1 MSAFAPKKRN
11 PELDLPNISGRRAK
25 QLPTH
30 SEAKFS
36 QMTHN
41 GRVDRI
47 MHFSPV
53 HEPFLIYFCVIPDL
67 SYVGSR
73 RVGAI
78 LPPNIKEEL
87 VPPPPPVRQFPSTPV
102 PPVVRTPPAPL
113 ESKDG
118 LNEDTKTVAAEEMD
132 DAEKAPAVVEDTS
145 AAKEEQPATE
155 EKKDEEVADAKEDA
169 AEKED
174 TNEAPKKTE
183 EKADDAEK
191 DNESDK
197 EDEKE
202 EEVKEKKDP
211 NTPRADG
218 CILVRYFHY
227 YKYVPLTPY
236 IMHQIIRHHVLSKR
250 IVVSAPKPKVVFP
263 MLVPKQA
270 KEAMNISSCS
280 WWFQSEGMVVVKED
294 RWEPADVSDGS
305 ELAERQQSDKPYCL
319 SLRDDSVT
327 KPKHPVTNLFMARFD
342 PLWVASIVPELFL
355 KAIVQVDSKI
365 QANVIM
371 NRLLNTIVELRD
383 FDYDYYYG
391 KGDSVRQDDFRVGMV
406 PEVGRGTPDEVRTRI
421 VQRYKVL
428 LRDSVSRMPELAV
441 PHNTPGSLNILAR
454 LPSIWMGPPDLHAD
468 AKPRMME
475 GNDVVRGPVLGLP
488 LAIGPI
494 FTRVATPLYPSVGP
508 FNPLTVHSTRAD
520 IGPPCN
526 TSMTVKNRATFLRKY
541 KERDQPTVSTYVSP
555 HAFVGVNFLLGVE
568 IAKFDHWVVKNICGS
583 ERKGFMNGNKR
594 LRSEADRRIEEAELE
609 AKLKLWP
616 AKMEDLEPLYC
627 PERRMWQHETLQDIH
642 RRHHACVQ
650 LIGIAQDQ
658 IASHEKRFKGYVT
671 FDAASFTRGKSMLPM
686 GGGNITNMHLLG
698 GSRKENRE
706 GKPEPAFAI
715 DPAEIASVDAH
726 WEKQASYHPQ
736 NRMVIDLS
744 GFAVD
749 VTGQEFK
756 SLRKKWLRLSHRYH
770 DDLKMHLPIICV
782 GGVPL
787 VPLAHPMQ
795 QGASSVAP
803 SSLTSPISRVAVAE
817 ILEDVGATAPVPPN
831 RPQTEAPQPQIT
843 SVSPTPPPAPVVS
856 QPQAATSSQPSAPEG
871 RPPSTPQSAPTPTTS
886 QKAEEKV
893 AAAPASTTSA
903 EPRSA
908 TKVSS
913 SRGKDRDSRRKHRR
927 GKHNESSSSDVSDHD
942 GPPPPPPPNRPPPT
956 KWRKYIDAKTKE
968 PYFVLMGYRDI
979 PGPPNRHGESGQG
992 APSTIVQT
1000 ERVVLD
1006 TVWERPQDYESD

>member
-1 MSAFAPKKRN
+1 MSTFAPKKRN

-30 SEAKFS
+30 NEAKFS

-53 HEPFLIYFCVIPDL
+53 HEPFLIYFSVIPDL

-73 RVGAI
+73 RVGAV
-78 LPPNIKEEL
+78 LPPIVREEE
-87 VPPPPPVRQFPSTPV
+87 VPPPPPVRQFPVTTV

-118 LNEDTKTVAAEEMD
+118 LNEDSRTVAAEEVD
-132 DAEKAPAVVEDTS
+132 GAERVPVVAEDTIKEDTS
-145 AAKEEQPATE
+145 ATKEEQPTTDEVKKE
-155 EKKDEEVADAKEDA
+155 ET
-169 AEKED
+169 EKEEATPAKDD
-174 TNEAPKKTE
+174 TDAPKEASKDAEGKTG
-183 EKADDAEK
+183 DAEK

-197 EDEKE
+197 EVEKE
-202 EEVKEKKDP
+202 EEEVKDKRDP
-211 NTPRADG
+211 NVPRPDG
-218 CILVRYFHY
+218 TILVRYFHY

-236 IMHQIIRHHVLSKR
+236 IMHQIIRHHVLAKR

-270 KEAMNISSCS
+270 KEAMNIGSCS

-294 RWEPADVSDGS
+294 RWEPADVSDS

-319 SLRDDSVT
+319 SLRDDSAT
-327 KPKHPVTNLFMARFD
+327 KPRHPVTNLFMARFD

-355 KAIVQVDSKI
+355 KAIVQVDSKV
-365 QANVIM
+365 QATVIM

-454 LPSIWMGPPDLHAD
+454 LPSSWRGPPDLHAD

-508 FNPLTVHSTRAD
+508 FNPLAVHSTRAD

-541 KERDQPTVSTYVSP
+541 KERGQPTESTYVSP

-616 AKMEDLEPLYC
+616 AKIEDLEPLYC

-671 FDAASFTRGKSMLPM
+671 FDAASFVRGKSMLPM

-715 DPAEIASVDAH
+715 DPAEIASVDTY

-803 SSLTSPISRVAVAE
+803 STLTSPISRVSAAE
-817 ILEDVGATAPVPPN
+817 ILEDIGTVPVPPS
-831 RPQTEAPQPQIT
+831 RPQTEAPQPSIK
-843 SVSPTPPPAPVVS
+843 SVSPTPPPAPGS
-856 QPQAATSSQPSAPEG
+856 QAQVATSSQPSAPEG
-871 RPPSTPQSAPTPTTS
+871 PPPSTPTPTPS
-886 QKAEEKV
+886 QVAETPT
-893 AAAPASTTSA
+893 AAAPGPT
-903 EPRSA
+903 SA

-913 SRGKDRDSRRKHRR
+913 SSRGRDRGDRDSRRKHRR
-927 GKHNESSSSDVSDHD
+927 SKHNETSSDVSDHD

-992 APSTIVQT
+992 APSTTVQT